1 MIDLEWDDEKSHEL
15 QNRID
20 NLIDNI
26 KEGNVTDLIKELVKI
41 RDDIPCSCGEEY
53 DKDIIEGMIT
63 GKVAIDGEEST

>member
-26 KEGNVTDLIKELVKI
+26 KEGNVTDIIKELVKI
-41 RDDIPCSCGEEY
+41 RDDIPCSCGEE
-53 DKDIIEGMIT
+53 
-63 GKVAIDGEEST
+63 ST